1 MANAVSTVKF
11 AIVDATAGAAAHPA
25 GTSSSSRYL
34 TQIANAPL
42 IGHVVAELGESG
54 IEQARI
60 IAAPEVRRDL
70 GRILGGGGTWGVE
83 VLYLDAPPPEEHE
96 TVLSQIEQALST
108 GPVLLHPGDCLYGRQ
123 LSAMRDRFSAGDVDS
138 VLPAQASVEPLR
150 QDDDQRVSDTALLL
164 GPGTRPLLRDLLT
177 PAREGDD
184 LVATLLHSGCRLAV
198 CEQSEHWRYSESTE
212 ALLVANRMM
221 LDTLAATAES
231 DEFGTNNRLY
241 GRIAISTSAQL
252 SNCSI
257 YGPVSIDD
265 RAVLEDCFIGPYTA
279 IGPDVVLSGAEVD
292 NSMILTGAQ
301 VRHPGFRIEG
311 SIIGERARIERSFE
325 LPKGLH
331 LRLGPDSRVTL
342 S

>member
-1 MANAVSTVKF
+1 MANPVSTVNL
-11 AIVDATAGAAAHPA
+11 AIVDATAGLDGHPV
-25 GTSSSSRYL
+25 GTSPAARYL
-34 TQIANAPL
+34 TPIANAPL

-70 GRILGGGGTWGVE
+70 GRILGGGGTWGVD
-83 VLYLDAPPPEEHE
+83 VQYLDAPPPEEHE
-96 TVLSQIEQALST
+96 MVLSQLEQALST

-123 LSAMRDRFSAGDVDS
+123 LLAMRDRFDAGDVDS

-150 QDDDQRVSDTALLL
+150 HRHGQRVSDSALLL
-164 GPGTRPLLRDLLT
+164 GPGTRPLLRDLLS
-177 PAREGDD
+177 PAREGED
-184 LVATLLHSGCRLAV
+184 LLATLMHSDCRLAV
-198 CEQSEHWRYSESTE
+198 CEQSEHWCYSETTE
-212 ALLVANRMM
+212 ALLAANRMM
-221 LDTLAATAES
+221 LDTLAATA
-231 DEFGTNNRLY
+231 DDDFGDNNRLH
-241 GRIAISTSAQL
+241 GRIAISTSAHV

-265 RAVLEDCFIGPYTA
+265 RAVLEDSFIGPYTA
-279 IGPDVVLSGAEVD
+279 IGPDVVISGAEVD
-292 NSMILTGAQ
+292 NSMILTGAE

-331 LRLGPDSRVTL
+331 LRLGPDSRVTF